1 MNSIH
6 ATKLQCKERNFNLQ
20 HFQFSNLQVFIFVW
34 FLMHVSSY
42 SSCQSTLQ
50 LTPNHSILPSTLAHQ
65 SPARHT
71 GCSSISNSW
80 RSSSP
85 AENVDWTRRKFLGPG
100 LPGLDWFR
108 GKKLGQK
115 KWWHQTSCFF
125 SEGSPSCSRHI
136 VQVGCQVLLQQTVH
150 NSLEHGDEKGIA
162 LKDAKKETE
171 SRRKE
176 QEIKQLYLSAMHW
189 YAWFL
194 LYIYHSNTCVL
205 KRAYAIWF
213 S

>member
-115 KWWHQTSCFF
+115 KMMTSNILFF
-125 SEGSPSCSRHI
+125 FWRFAE
-136 VQVGCQVLLQQTVH
+136 LQQTYCPSRVP
-150 NSLEHGDEKGIA
+150 STSPADCSQFPRTWRRKGDC
-162 LKDAKKETE
+162 LK
-171 SRRKE
+171 RRKE
-176 QEIKQLYLSAMHW
+176 RDREQK
-189 YAWFL
+189 
-194 LYIYHSNTCVL
+194 
-205 KRAYAIWF
+205 KRARNQAIISECHALVCMVPF
-213 S
+213 VHISF